1 MSSLSLENI
10 NKTFGGLQ
18 ATNNVNINVQ
28 SGERV
33 GIIGPNGAGKTTLF
47 NQISGHLR
55 PDSGKILL
63 DGRDITGIAPHKIV
77 RLGVGRAFQ
86 RANIFPR
93 LTTFENVQ
101 AAVISQ
107 NNETFNF
114 WQATKN
120 LKATNERAEHI
131 LSIIGL
137 NDNRRER
144 KAGKLALG
152 DQKRLEIGL
161 ALAMQPR
168 LLLLDEPTAG
178 MSHAETESTVKLV
191 SDITK
196 EFGMSLLFTE
206 HDMEVVFG
214 MSERIYVL
222 NQGTIIAE
230 GSPKEIAAN
239 PRVQEVYLGTDSD
252 HAHLMGER

>member
-1 MSSLSLENI
+1 MSSLRLENI

-18 ATNNVNINVQ
+18 ATNDVSLHVEA
-28 SGERV
+28 GERV

-55 PDSGKILL
+55 PDSGRILY
-63 DGRDITGIAPHKIV
+63 DGKDITGLVPYKIV
-77 RLGVGRAFQ
+77 RLGIGRAFQ
-86 RANIFPR
+86 RSNIFPR
-93 LTTFENVQ
+93 LSTFENLQ

-107 NNETFNF
+107 NHQSFNL
-114 WQATKN
+114 WKSTSQ
-120 LKATNERAEHI
+120 LKELNERADHI
-131 LSIIGL
+131 LNIIGL
-137 NDNRRER
+137 NDKRRER
-144 KAGKLALG
+144 MAGKLALG

-161 ALAMQPR
+161 ALAMQPQ

-178 MSHAETESTVKLV
+178 MSSQETESTVNLV
-191 SDITK
+191 SQITK
-196 EFGMSLLFTE
+196 EFKMSLLFTE
-206 HDMEVVFG
+206 HDMAVVFG

-222 NQGTIIAE
+222 NQGQIIAE
-230 GSPKEIAAN
+230 GSPQEIAKN

>member
-1 MSSLSLENI
+1 MSSLHLEKI
-10 NKTFGGLQ
+10 HKTFGGLQ
-18 ATNNVNINVQ
+18 ATNNVTLHVEE
-28 SGERV
+28 GERV

-55 PDSGKILL
+55 PDSGRILY
-63 DGRDITGIAPHKIV
+63 DGRDITGLSPYKIV
-77 RLGVGRAFQ
+77 RLGIGRAFQ
-86 RANIFPR
+86 RSNIFPR

-107 NNETFNF
+107 NHQSFNV
-114 WQATKN
+114 WKSTTQ
-120 LKATNERAEHI
+120 LKEVNERADYI
-131 LSIIGL
+131 LNIIGL
-137 NDNRRER
+137 NDKRRDR
-144 KAGKLALG
+144 MAGKLALG

-161 ALAMQPR
+161 ALAMKPR

-178 MSHAETESTVKLV
+178 MSSQETESTVNLV
-191 SDITK
+191 SEITK
-196 EFGMSLLFTE
+196 QFKMSLLFTE

-230 GSPKEIAAN
+230 GSPQEIAAN

>member
-1 MSSLSLENI
+1 MTKLVLENI

-18 ATNNVNINVQ
+18 ATNNVSLNVAP
-28 SGERV
+28 GERV

-55 PDSGKILL
+55 PDSGRIFF
-63 DGRDITGIAPHKIV
+63 DGRDITGVAPFKIV
-77 RLGVGRAFQ
+77 RLGIGRAFQ
-86 RANIFPR
+86 RSNIFPR
-93 LTTFENVQ
+93 LTSFENIQ

-107 NNETFNF
+107 NRETYNF
-114 WQATKN
+114 WQSTKQ
-120 LKATNERAEHI
+120 LKAVNERTEHI

-144 KAGKLALG
+144 MAGKLALG

-178 MSHAETESTVKLV
+178 MSSAETENTVKLV
-191 SDITK
+191 SEITK

-206 HDMEVVFG
+206 HDMSVVFG

-230 GSPKEIAAN
+230 GSPQEIAQN